1 MKRKNSVEK
10 TDQLCFILIAMSIL
24 GFTVYKIMELAR
36 SCRHEWVTYE
46 TESNVFETDKPM
58 YTGVYLRCKKC
69 GMVTF
74 KKLQ

>member
-1 MKRKNSVEK
+1 MKSKNNVEK
-10 TDQLCFILIAMSIL
+10 TDQLCFILIAMSII
-24 GFTVYKIMELAR
+24 GFAVYKIMELAR
-36 SCRHEWVTYE
+36 SCRHEWVTCE
-46 TESNVFETDKPM
+46 TEPNVFETDKPM